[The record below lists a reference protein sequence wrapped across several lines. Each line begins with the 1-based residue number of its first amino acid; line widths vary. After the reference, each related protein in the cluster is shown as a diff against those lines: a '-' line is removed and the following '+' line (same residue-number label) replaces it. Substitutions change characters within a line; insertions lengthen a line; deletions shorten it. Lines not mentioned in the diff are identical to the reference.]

1 MLESHHTGAVLKVA
15 NKLFSWASLAVFGNS
30 YLGKVVVLAPV
41 VALYVRYEGEFLE
54 AAFGLTHALWLYW
67 SLIFISVGQM
77 IYFLACPK
85 IIKKYG
91 SDVERF
97 KIEDENSRTSLSRSI
112 LRRNHLRTFFI
123 EFGGP
128 LALYDPEAQQPI
140 IPNDP
145 IKTAAQR
152 FRDYI
157 LGTYP
162 NQLHFDPHA
171 MSQIHNNYPS
181 YLALNARLDDERV
194 SASLQRL
201 GFVFDAAYRDQVNL
215 NQRKIESREWDIEA
229 LEWEYNSANLSNR
242 FARFTVG
249 LFYLVGATYFA
260 YSAVRGVAIMSQ
272 YSFGIL
278 F

>member
-1 MLESHHTGAVLKVA
+1 MIKVA
-15 NKLFSWASLAVFGNS
+15 NNLFSWAGLALFGNS

-54 AAFGLTHALWLYW
+54 ASFGLTNALWLYW

-85 IIKKYG
+85 IIKKYV

-97 KIEDENSRTSLSRSI
+97 KIEDENSRTSLPRSI
-112 LRRNHLRTFFI
+112 LRRTHLRTFFI

-128 LALYDPEAQQPI
+128 LALYDPDVQQPV

-171 MSQIHNNYPS
+171 MSQIHSNYPS
-181 YLALNARLDDERV
+181 YVAINAELDDERV
-194 SASLQRL
+194 RASLHRL
-201 GFVFDAAYRDQVNL
+201 GIVFDAANRDHVNR
-215 NQRKIESREWDIEA
+215 NQRKIESREWDIET
-229 LEWEYNSANLSNR
+229 LEWEYQSANLSNR
-242 FARFTVG
+242 FARYTVG
-249 LFYLVGATYFA
+249 FLYLLGAAYFA
-260 YSAVRGVAIMSQ
+260 YSAARGVAIMSE
-272 YSFGIL
+272 YSLGVL